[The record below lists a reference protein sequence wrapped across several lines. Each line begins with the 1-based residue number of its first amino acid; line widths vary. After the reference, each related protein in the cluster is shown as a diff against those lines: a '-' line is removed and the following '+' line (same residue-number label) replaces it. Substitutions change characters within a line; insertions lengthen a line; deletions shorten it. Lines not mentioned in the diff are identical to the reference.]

1 MKTMLFQKKCL
12 YLQADYTTFYQL
24 PFNGVTKGL
33 RYVFLLMAVI
43 STLQTVCQNYVKTE
57 NCLDVTGTRCITDIQ
72 YFDGI
77 GRKSVSASNGVNTE
91 GKYVYTMQTYDTN
104 GREYEQWLPA
114 VGSMTT
120 VYPSYSDFQSLSN
133 DTYNGDTY
141 GFSQNQYDALDRVV
155 TVKGGGGAWHNAG
168 KKVVTHFDT
177 NLDGSVRRFEANSSD
192 NSLQDM
198 GFYTLGSLSREVVIN
213 EDSLISEVYKDFLDR
228 TILERSITADSLYDT
243 YYVYNERNQ
252 LSFVLTPEFQKSGFK
267 EKFGYEYRYDEHGQM
282 VKRMR
287 PQCEEERF
295 FYDSEGRV
303 VYTEDAVERYKFFFY
318 DNLGRQVIKGSCGNF
333 NYHHYENVIMQ
344 TQEDGLFGTGYL
356 YTQPWA
362 LTHASLDEVSF
373 YDNYLFLTRSIATAS
388 PNYSSLTNS
397 NAVNAK
403 GLLTGNAVRTS
414 SGNILLTVYYYD
426 EKGRVTD
433 KRETLLG
440 GGFKRTLTTYSF
452 TDKPLTETI
461 TLTTGNI
468 TTSIVKTYSYYN
480 SNDKLESISIAFNNG
495 TPVTVAEYAYNDL
508 GQLSKLTRGGLA
520 GATDYAYNIRGWITS
535 ITSLKFCE
543 WLHYTDGWG
552 TPYYSGNISTQQWMA
567 DNENVKRGYKFYYD
581 GLGRMTKAEYGE
593 GELLNTHVDR
603 YTEWVKEYTS
613 SNAIRKIERYGKKN
627 GNSYGK
633 IDNLRLYYSGMRLNK
648 VKEDASP
655 LTYTGAFDFVSTTVG
670 EPTTRQYDY
679 YKDGSLR
686 WDANKGIALIT
697 YDRYN
702 MPARVQF
709 TNGNRTEYEYSA
721 TGQRLKT
728 IHRTAVPNI
737 SVPIGSTIALNA
749 SNTLSVDSVNYFGD
763 FIFENGLLTKYLFD
777 GGYASI
783 TNGQPTWHYYCQ
795 DHLGNIRAVVNHDGS
810 VEQRNHYYP
819 FGAIYGD
826 LAYNDGLQKYKYNGK
841 ELDRM
846 HGLNFYDYGARQYDP
861 LLGMFTQM
869 DPLAEKYYGV
879 NPYAYCGNSPIRF
892 VDPDGK
898 EIWISY
904 YNENNELQRFKYE
917 IGMTCEV
924 DNTHAQNIVNN
935 LNAMAQNEDG
945 YVVVDALVGSSSQYG
960 FIQANTVSSDN
971 VEGFWDSQTST
982 VYLQDPSNTLTFAEE
997 TFHIYQKE
1005 NGRGG
1010 KYAVNEVEAKLFS
1023 AKMNLEIDGWNAL
1036 RAGEKIA
1043 GSNEPGHGQYN
1054 EAMSFLLFSGY
1065 NHEQFIYAAKHFL
1078 LDTLGGAY
1086 YSKHGYSV
1094 GKIYKEPLIKRFL
1107 PVK

>member
-1 MKTMLFQKKCL
+1 
-12 YLQADYTTFYQL
+12 
-24 PFNGVTKGL
+24 
-33 RYVFLLMAVI
+33 
-43 STLQTVCQNYVKTE
+43 
-57 NCLDVTGTRCITDIQ
+57 
-72 YFDGI
+72 
-77 GRKSVSASNGVNTE
+77 
-91 GKYVYTMQTYDTN
+91 
-104 GREYEQWLPA
+104 
-114 VGSMTT
+114 
-120 VYPSYSDFQSLSN
+120 
-133 DTYNGDTY
+133 
-141 GFSQNQYDALDRVV
+141 
-155 TVKGGGGAWHNAG
+155 
-168 KKVVTHFDT
+168 
-177 NLDGSVRRFEANSSD
+177 
-192 NSLQDM
+192 M

-728 IHRTAVPNI
+728 IYRTAVPNI

-783 TNGQPTWHYYCQ
+783 TNGQPTWHYYYQ
-795 DHLGNIRAVVNHDGS
+795 DHLGNNRAVINHNGTL
-810 VEQRNHYYP
+810 EQVNHYYP

-826 LAYNDGLQKYKYNGK
+826 VAYNDGFQKYKYNGK

-879 NPYAYCGNSPIRF
+879 NPYAYCANNPVML
-892 VDPDGK
+892 VDPDGNSPLSALIK
-898 EIWISY
+898 VTAKQGVKAGIKTY
-904 YNENNELQRFKYE
+904 VKNNIEYRLKNYMSDKMLKQFAKDVDDVMGTLDNSWWETALELVPVAGDIY
-917 IGMTCEV
+917 
-924 DNTHAQNIVNN
+924 
-935 LNAMAQNEDG
+935 
-945 YVVVDALVGSSSQYG
+945 GSTKFVKQVKKAY
-960 FIQANTVSSDN
+960 DK
-971 VEGFWDSQTST
+971 
-982 VYLQDPSNTLTFAEE
+982 LQDL
-997 TFHIYQKE
+997 E
-1005 NGRGG
+1005 N
-1010 KYAVNEVEAKLFS
+1010 KY
-1023 AKMNLEIDGWNAL
+1023 
-1036 RAGEKIA
+1036 
-1043 GSNEPGHGQYN
+1043 
-1054 EAMSFLLFSGY
+1054 
-1065 NHEQFIYAAKHFL
+1065 
-1078 LDTLGGAY
+1078 
-1086 YSKHGYSV
+1086 V
-1094 GKIYKEPLIKRFL
+1094 GKIYDALPKTERKKFVQNMRRRGVADARIDQAKGLDVGGEVKYKKGGKIDGHHTEKVSKNPDKMTDPRKIEFMEQSDHIKYHQQNGY
-1107 PVK
+1107 